1 MKKIIKILYLSS
13 LLLTIVASPLYAQKE
28 SGKVFRGNKEYEKQD
43 YTAAEVEYRRGIEAN
58 KESFEAPYN
67 LGNALFRQE
76 KYPEAQAEFEKAA
89 SLLPKEDK
97 ANRAATFHNIGNAF
111 FAQEQYEKA
120 IEAYKEAL
128 RNNPKDDDT
137 RYNLVKAME
146 MLKKQQEQQQQQQ
159 QNQQQNQKDQQQQQ
173 KEQQQQEKQNQQN
186 QNQQEQ
192 QQNQQQEQQQAEA
205 QEQDQKMDKETAEQI
220 LQALEQDEQETQE
233 KLQRQQGTKRRV
245 EKDW

>member
-1 MKKIIKILYLSS
+1 MKKIINILYLSS
-13 LLLTIVASPLYAQKE
+13 LLLTMVASPLYAQKE

-58 KESFEAPYN
+58 KESFEAHYN

-146 MLKKQQEQQQQQQ
+146 MLKKQQEQQQQ
-159 QNQQQNQKDQQQQQ
+159 NQQQNQKDQQQQQ
-173 KEQQQQEKQNQQN
+173 KEQQQQEKLNQQN

>member
-1 MKKIIKILYLSS
+1 MKKIINILCLSS
-13 LLLTIVASPLYAQKE
+13 LLLTMVASPLYAQKE
-28 SGKVFRGNKEYEKQD
+28 SGKVFRGNKAYEKQD

-58 KESFEAPYN
+58 KESFEAHYN

-76 KYPEAQAEFEKAA
+76 KYPEAQAAFEKAA
-89 SLLPKEDK
+89 SLLPKEYK
-97 ANRAATFHNIGNAF
+97 ANRATTFHNLGNAF

-146 MLKKQQEQQQQQQ
+146 MLKKQQEQQ

>member
-1 MKKIIKILYLSS
+1 MKKIINILCLSFM
-13 LLLTIVASPLYAQKE
+13 LLTMVASPLYAQKE

-58 KESFEAPYN
+58 KESFEAHYN

-89 SLLPKEDK
+89 SLLPREEK

-146 MLKKQQEQQQQQQ
+146 MLKKQQQQQQQQQ

-173 KEQQQQEKQNQQN
+173 KEQQQQEQQNQQN

>member
-1 MKKIIKILYLSS
+1 MKKIINILCLSS
-13 LLLTIVASPLYAQKE
+13 LLLTMVASPLYAQKE
-28 SGKVFRGNKEYEKQD
+28 SGKVFRGNKAYEKQD

-58 KESFEAPYN
+58 KESFEAHYN

-76 KYPEAQAEFEKAA
+76 KYPEAQAAFEKAA

-97 ANRAATFHNIGNAF
+97 ANRATTFHNLGNAF

-120 IEAYKEAL
+120 VEAYKEAL

-146 MLKKQQEQQQQQQ
+146 MLKKQQEQQQ
-159 QNQQQNQKDQQQQQ
+159 NQQQNQNQQQQQ
-173 KEQQQQEKQNQQN
+173 EQQKQEQQQ
-186 QNQQEQ
+186 QQEQ
-192 QQNQQQEQQQAEA
+192 QQNQEQQQQREQQPQAEE
-205 QEQDQKMDKETAEQI
+205 QEQEQKMDKETAEQI

>member
-1 MKKIIKILYLSS
+1 MKKIINILCLSF
-13 LLLTIVASPLYAQKE
+13 LLLTAASPLYAQKE

-58 KESFEAPYN
+58 KESFEAHYN
-67 LGNALFRQE
+67 LGNALFRQD

-97 ANRAATFHNIGNAF
+97 ANRAATFHNLGNAF

-146 MLKKQQEQQQQQQ
+146 MLKKQQQQQQQQ

-173 KEQQQQEKQNQQN
+173 KEQQQEQQNQEQNQQ
-186 QNQQEQ
+186 QNQEQEQ
-192 QQNQQQEQQQAEA
+192 QQQQSEPQEQE
-205 QEQDQKMDKETAEQI
+205 QKMDKETAEQI

>member
-1 MKKIIKILYLSS
+1 MKKIINILYLSS
-13 LLLTIVASPLYAQKE
+13 LLLTMVASPLYAQKE
-28 SGKVFRGNKEYEKQD
+28 SGKVFRGNKAYEKQD

-58 KESFEAPYN
+58 KESFEAHYN

-76 KYPEAQAEFEKAA
+76 KYPEAQAAFEKAV

-173 KEQQQQEKQNQQN
+173 EQQNQQN

>member
-1 MKKIIKILYLSS
+1 MKKIINILYLSS
-13 LLLTIVASPLYAQKE
+13 LLLTMVASPLYAQKE
-28 SGKVFRGNKEYEKQD
+28 SGKVFRGNKAYEKQD

-58 KESFEAPYN
+58 KESFEAHYN

-76 KYPEAQAEFEKAA
+76 KYPEAQAAFEKAA

-97 ANRAATFHNIGNAF
+97 ANRATTFHNLGNAF

-146 MLKKQQEQQQQQQ
+146 MLKKQQEQQQ
-159 QNQQQNQKDQQQQQ
+159 NQQQNQNQQQQQ
-173 KEQQQQEKQNQQN
+173 EQQKQEQQQ
-186 QNQQEQ
+186 QQEQ
-192 QQNQQQEQQQAEA
+192 QQNQEQQQQREQQPQAEE
-205 QEQDQKMDKETAEQI
+205 QEQEQKMDKETAEQI